1 MGSREGHSRVGS
13 VVDSKRCIHVLIP
26 GTCEPVS
33 MTSFGKK
40 SRSQE
45 KEAKTAEIDR
55 ERVGGHEGQK

>member
-1 MGSREGHSRVGS
+1 MRSREGHSRVGS

-40 SRSQE
+40 
-45 KEAKTAEIDR
+45 KGLYIVIK
-55 ERVGGHEGQK
+55 